1 MEAEQIILP
10 GSLIIIK
17 GRRKR
22 NVCILKMF
30 ARGGLRLDP
39 SLNSWHQKKVV
50 GASSGLKLKIET
62 VKLRCM
68 KKDHEYPLMSKINLD
83 PLFIVSKGKTSL
95 PHGKARI
102 SNYLACS
109 GILLLMAVLTCSIG
123 TTANMTQ
130 LLISC
135 QSPQES
141 QEVLHMRNKYEN
153 FFLYQK
159 FWSLYIISIWKVGN
173 KYIGSNMLEVAI
185 LSMWYLYT

>member
-1 MEAEQIILP
+1 MGAEQILLP

-39 SLNSWHQKKVV
+39 SLNSWHKKKVV
-50 GASSGLKLKIET
+50 RASSGSKLKTET
-62 VKLRCM
+62 VKLRYM

-95 PHGKARI
+95 PHRKARI

-109 GILLLMAVLTCSIG
+109 GILLLRAVLTCSVG

-153 FFLYQK
+153 FFCTTIFGAY
-159 FWSLYIISIWKVGN
+159 
-173 KYIGSNMLEVAI
+173 I
-185 LSMWYLYT
+185 LSPFGKLGITVLGTIC